1 MAGNRVQLSRRLKA
15 IADMV
20 TEGNRLVDVGCD
32 HGYLPVYLM
41 LNHKIPGA
49 IATDVGKGRAGQGT
63 GTYCRVWD
71 EQIHRGATL

>member
-1 MAGNRVQLSRRLKA
+1 MAGNHVQLSRRLKA

-41 LNHKIPGA
+41 LNHKIPGDRDRCRKDDWA
-49 IATDVGKGRAGQGT
+49 QGT

-71 EQIHRGATL
+71 EQIHRGETL

>member
-1 MAGNRVQLSRRLKA
+1 MAGNHVQLSRRLKA

-49 IATDVGKGRAGQGT
+49 IATDV
-63 GTYCRVWD
+63 
-71 EQIHRGATL
+71 

>member
-1 MAGNRVQLSRRLKA
+1 MAGNHVQLSRRLKA

-20 TEGNRLVDVGCD
+20 TEGKPLVDVGCD

-49 IATDVGKGRAGQGT
+49 IATDVGKDAGQGT
-63 GTYCRVWD
+63 GTYCTVWD

>member
-1 MAGNRVQLSRRLKA
+1 MAGNHVQLSRRLKA

-49 IATDVGKGRAGQGT
+49 IATDVGKG
-63 GTYCRVWD
+63 
-71 EQIHRGATL
+71 

>member
-32 HGYLPVYLM
+32 HGSAG
-41 LNHKIPGA
+41 IPYA
-49 IATDVGKGRAGQGT
+49 
-63 GTYCRVWD
+63 
-71 EQIHRGATL
+71 ES